1 MLDALKRKVSVFTE
15 AEKNN
20 INEEFEYYNVR
31 KEQSFDP
38 KSGQVMPTDPF
49 TEQMLSSTQNFD
61 LKNISGRS
69 IILAPFNSTRSQID
83 LSDDDL
89 IIKKL
94 IKPKYVIRFEAKVK
108 EIERQ
113 YEINNNAE
121 LDNGVYNQDENEETI
136 KPEPYK
142 DLKLG

>member
-1 MLDALKRKVSVFTE
+1 
-15 AEKNN
+15 
-20 INEEFEYYNVR
+20 
-31 KEQSFDP
+31 
-38 KSGQVMPTDPF
+38 MPTDPF

-61 LKNISGRS
+61 LKNISSRS

-136 KPEPYK
+136 KPEPNK